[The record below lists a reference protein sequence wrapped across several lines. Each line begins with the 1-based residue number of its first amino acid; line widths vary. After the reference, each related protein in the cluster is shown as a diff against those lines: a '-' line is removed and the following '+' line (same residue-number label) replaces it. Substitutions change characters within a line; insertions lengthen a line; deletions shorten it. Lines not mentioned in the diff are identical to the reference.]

1 MPRTIDITRGIEAF
15 DDHTDFSRGNKDR
28 QQFGKTVN
36 TDQFNLGSEYDH
48 QAAPPTTTTVETNA
62 EQTSVNIVTNTP
74 VKFTHKLANGETLE
88 AATVEELATKI
99 EKALQTQPPAVLD
112 FEDKP
117 LYTPTEF
124 RPKQLTLAEQAELL
138 NLWKE
143 NPQQAQAKLLEAQLG
158 APLDT
163 ILQNL
168 SRAEQREL
176 YRKQEEAGVE
186 FIMECDTYKPTRE
199 NAKKL
204 TDLLNSKAKPITKH
218 NLLVAFQQLSATDK
232 TLVRS
237 QEPDEVLPPEDISE
251 VPPPPSSLPSNQGR
265 QEAQPQ
271 GSIDAGKFAAMS
283 LADQKKVFADLRR
296 KGA

>member
-36 TDQFNLGSEYDH
+36 TDQFHLGSEYDH
-48 QAAPPTTTTVETNA
+48 QAPVETKP
-62 EQTSVNIVTNTP
+62 P
-74 VKFTHKLANGETLE
+74 VEETKPPATEPPAAKFTHKLANGETLE

-99 EKALQTQPPAVLD
+99 EKALQTPVSAPLD

-124 RPKQLTLAEQAELL
+124 KRKELTLAEQAEIL
-138 NLWKE
+138 NVWKE
-143 NPQQAQAKLLEAQLG
+143 NPQKAARMLQEAEFG

-168 SRAEQREL
+168 SRAELREL
-176 YRKQEEAGVE
+176 HRKQEEAGAE
-186 FIMECDTYKPTRE
+186 FMMECETYKPTRE

-204 TDLLNSKAKPITKH
+204 TDLLNSKVKPITKH

-271 GSIDAGKFAAMS
+271 GTIDAGKFAAMS